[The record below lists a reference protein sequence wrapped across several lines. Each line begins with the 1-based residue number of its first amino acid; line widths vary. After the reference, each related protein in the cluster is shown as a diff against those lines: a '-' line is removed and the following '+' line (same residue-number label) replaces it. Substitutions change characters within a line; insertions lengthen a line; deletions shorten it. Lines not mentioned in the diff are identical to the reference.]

1 MNWGYKIAALYLSFV
16 AFMGFMV
23 YMCVQQKDINL
34 VSPNY
39 YQNEI
44 VYQKIIDQKNN
55 ALKLSSAVKI
65 NYLEEDS
72 SVELNFPV
80 ESSNAIAEATFYRP
94 DDAKKDYSVKLNLK
108 EKSNDIVS
116 VKGLS
121 KGNWTLKL
129 SWSKEGVEYY
139 QENKIRI

>member
-65 NYLEEDS
+65 IYLEEYS

-80 ESSNAIAEATFYRP
+80 ESSNAIAEATF
-94 DDAKKDYSVKLNLK
+94 
-108 EKSNDIVS
+108 
-116 VKGLS
+116 
-121 KGNWTLKL
+121 
-129 SWSKEGVEYY
+129 
-139 QENKIRI
+139 